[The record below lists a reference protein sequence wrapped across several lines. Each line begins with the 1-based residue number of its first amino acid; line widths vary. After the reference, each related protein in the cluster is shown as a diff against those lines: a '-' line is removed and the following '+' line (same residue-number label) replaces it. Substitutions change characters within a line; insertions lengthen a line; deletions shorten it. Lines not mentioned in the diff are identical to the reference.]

1 MSKVRQQQIFDGRT
15 GNIHYEITFT
25 ALAHEWISTDLYEK
39 LNTYIDKAVLSAPY
53 MSESKGCKPVEEIK
67 PSKDIEEYYMA
78 VIDLQL
84 LYELLMMQGHDQ
96 SSDFMKGIKAAHDH
110 IRDKH

>member
-1 MSKVRQQQIFDGRT
+1 MSRVRQQQILDGRT

-53 MSESKGCKPVEEIK
+53 MNEKKGCEPLEK
-67 PSKDIEEYYMA
+67 IESDTEDYFNA
-78 VIDLQL
+78 VVDVQF
-84 LYELLMMQGHDQ
+84 LYESLMLQGHDQ
-96 SSDFMKGIKAAHDH
+96 SSDFMKGIKAAHDY
-110 IRDKH
+110 IRDKHN